1 MKPTPV
7 SIIVR
12 FKNCAGELC
21 KYKAK
26 KIIRL
31 LLAVFFFML
40 MGIFSAK
47 TRKNHQKFFVVFR
60 KCHILGAEIEG
71 QR

>member
-1 MKPTPV
+1 
-7 SIIVR
+7 
-12 FKNCAGELC
+12 
-21 KYKAK
+21 
-26 KIIRL
+26 
-31 LLAVFFFML
+31 ML